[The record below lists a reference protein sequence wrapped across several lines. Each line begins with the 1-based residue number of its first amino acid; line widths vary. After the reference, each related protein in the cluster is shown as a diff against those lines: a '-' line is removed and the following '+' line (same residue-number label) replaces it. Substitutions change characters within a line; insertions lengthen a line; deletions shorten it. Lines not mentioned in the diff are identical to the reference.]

1 MSLTL
6 WHRQFRNPIFLVLW
20 TSYPGVQLV
29 TFAAVSLCG
38 GATRCLNI
46 NVQIGPRWKRY
57 WEDSTITEKGGGKC
71 CGKALKAAGGVE
83 VVDVIRIRA
92 PKKWVAGARIQAQS
106 AGGRYMG
113 LDRAL
118 IST

>member
-38 GATRCLNI
+38 GATRCMNI
-46 NVQIGPRWKRY
+46 SVKIYNIEYTNMTSLSGLWLCGVQQ
-57 WEDSTITEKGGGKC
+57 E
-71 CGKALKAAGGVE
+71 
-83 VVDVIRIRA
+83 
-92 PKKWVAGARIQAQS
+92 
-106 AGGRYMG
+106 
-113 LDRAL
+113 
-118 IST
+118 

>member
-38 GATRCLNI
+38 GATRCMNI
-46 NVQIGPRWKRY
+46 SVQISLFQYTIDKFPEKLRRNIKQYGFHPTVWKY
-57 WEDSTITEKGGGKC
+57 G
-71 CGKALKAAGGVE
+71 
-83 VVDVIRIRA
+83 
-92 PKKWVAGARIQAQS
+92 
-106 AGGRYMG
+106 
-113 LDRAL
+113 
-118 IST
+118 

>member
-38 GATRCLNI
+38 GATRCMNI
-46 NVQIGPRWKRY
+46 SVKDYSI
-57 WEDSTITEKGGGKC
+57 D
-71 CGKALKAAGGVE
+71 
-83 VVDVIRIRA
+83 VVFR
-92 PKKWVAGARIQAQS
+92 K
-106 AGGRYMG
+106 
-113 LDRAL
+113 L
-118 IST
+118 

>member
-38 GATRCLNI
+38 GATRCMNI
-46 NVQIGPRWKRY
+46 SVQIGPRWKRY
-57 WEDSTITEKGGGKC
+57 WEDSTITEKGE
-71 CGKALKAAGGVE
+71 ASVAARRLRPQE
-83 VVDVIRIRA
+83 E
-92 PKKWVAGARIQAQS
+92 
-106 AGGRYMG
+106 
-113 LDRAL
+113 
-118 IST
+118 